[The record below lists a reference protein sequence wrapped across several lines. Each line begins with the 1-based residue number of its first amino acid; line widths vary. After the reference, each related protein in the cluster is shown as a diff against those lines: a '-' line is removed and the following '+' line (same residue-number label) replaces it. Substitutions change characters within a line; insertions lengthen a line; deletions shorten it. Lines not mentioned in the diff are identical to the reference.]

1 MIKYVYRSLSKRT
14 HERGQ
19 KEIKTFAKQQ
29 ENKERSKQHTACCFS
44 IHSGTS
50 MFNLRGDG
58 ACHGMWNIPA
68 ILCLRLNCFVQ
79 QHQVAFKNICPP
91 LFSRKCC
98 NVKHKAISLETQ
110 SDYDD
115 GDDDAR
121 QVRSK
126 CARFLFP
133 SMSPTRRD
141 LPKQNWFEAV
151 ESTGLLTFSVDRAH
165 WATGVMWPW
174 SWSQDRGQVFCTED
188 RLHHKVSSMYTLI
201 IFHMIQIHKASAV
214 HPKKGVAVAVVV
226 VLKVKGEKNW
236 SQKAGQEKKKQRQ
249 KTNVPF
255 CASLLTNQCRFDTY
269 VYIFF
274 YVLTKIK

>member
-29 ENKERSKQHTACCFS
+29 ENKDRSKQHTACCFS

-50 MFNLRGDG
+50 MFNWSWTETVRVTGCETSLQYF
-58 ACHGMWNIPA
+58 
-68 ILCLRLNCFVQ
+68 CLRLNCFVQ
-79 QHQVAFKNICPP
+79 QHQVAFKNICPL

-98 NVKHKAISLETQ
+98 NVKHKAISLETRN
-110 SDYDD
+110 DYD

-126 CARFLFP
+126 CAIFLSP

-174 SWSQDRGQVFCTED
+174 SWSQDKED
-188 RLHHKVSSMYTLI
+188 RCSVQRIVSTI
-201 IFHMIQIHKASAV
+201 KSAACT
-214 HPKKGVAVAVVV
+214 H
-226 VLKVKGEKNW
+226 
-236 SQKAGQEKKKQRQ
+236 
-249 KTNVPF
+249 
-255 CASLLTNQCRFDTY
+255 
-269 VYIFF
+269 
-274 YVLTKIK
+274 